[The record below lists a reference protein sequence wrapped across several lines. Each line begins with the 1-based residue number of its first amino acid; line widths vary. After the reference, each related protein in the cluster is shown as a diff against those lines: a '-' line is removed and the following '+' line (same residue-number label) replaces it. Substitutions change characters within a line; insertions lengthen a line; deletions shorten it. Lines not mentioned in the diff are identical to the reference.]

1 MQVSLDGTVM
11 ELPRA
16 ENLADLLDGLAPHV
30 DPARDVTGLEV
41 DGRPADPT
49 DRPALSAWALTGAET
64 IRIVSETPLDF
75 ARSRRAAMGEHLR
88 HVFVVIEAAAR
99 ELRGG
104 DAPGGNRLL
113 AIGTRDLSLLL
124 ELDQN
129 LTLLDA
135 TAARC
140 TAVVD
145 VLQRCGEQLT
155 AAGKGERWGEVARL
169 LESELLPA
177 LKACAEA

>member
-1 MQVSLDGTVM
+1 MRVSLDGTVL
-11 ELPRA
+11 ELP
-16 ENLADLLDGLAPHV
+16 EVNNLADLLDGLAPHV

-41 DGRPADPT
+41 DGCPADPT
-49 DRPALSAWALTGAET
+49 DRVALAAWKLGGSEA
-64 IRIVSETPLDF
+64 IRVVSETPADF

-88 HVFVVIEAAAR
+88 HVAVVMEAAAR

-113 AIGTRDLSLLL
+113 AIGSRDLGLLL
-124 ELDQN
+124 ELDRN
-129 LTLLDA
+129 LSLLDA

-140 TAVVD
+140 AAVV
-145 VLQRCGEQLT
+145 VALERCGEPLT
-155 AAGKGERWGEVARL
+155 AAGRAERWDEVAAL

-177 LKACAEA
+177 IHASADA